1 VLDRVTSTG
10 FAAAAGAAAL
20 VVFLL
25 AFAAGR
31 FTAPSSAASA
41 PALAPLHSS
50 APAISLPH
58 LSQAV
63 PLAGLRQAPAPVVR
77 SVPAA
82 AAPIVPR
89 VRRSK
94 PKKPGGPVDIVGSG

>member
-31 FTAPSSAASA
+31 FTAPTSAARA
-41 PALAPLHSS
+41 PALAPLRSS
-50 APAISLPH
+50 GSAVSLPH

-63 PLAGLRQAPAPVVR
+63 PLAGLQQAPAPVVR
-77 SVPAA
+77 SAPAR
-82 AAPIVPR
+82 PIVPKVHR
-89 VRRSK
+89 TK
-94 PKKPGGPVDIVGSG
+94 PKKRGGPVDIVGSG

>member
-31 FTAPSSAASA
+31 FTAPSSAARA

-50 APAISLPH
+50 GSAVSLPR

-63 PLAGLRQAPAPVVR
+63 PRAGLQQAPAPVVR
-77 SVPAA
+77 SAPARR
-82 AAPIVPR
+82 PIVPKVHR
-89 VRRSK
+89 TK
-94 PKKPGGPVDIVGSG
+94 PKKRGGPVDIVGSG

>member
-1 VLDRVTSTG
+1 MTSTG
-10 FAAAAGAAAL
+10 FAIAAGAAAL

-41 PALAPLHSS
+41 PALAPLHS
-50 APAISLPH
+50 AGPAIALPH

-63 PLAGLRQAPAPVVR
+63 PLAGLQQAPAPVVR
-77 SVPAA
+77 PAPAA
-82 AAPIVPR
+82 APVVPH
-89 VRRSK
+89 VRRTK
-94 PKKPGGPVDIVGSG
+94 PKKRGGPVDIVGSG